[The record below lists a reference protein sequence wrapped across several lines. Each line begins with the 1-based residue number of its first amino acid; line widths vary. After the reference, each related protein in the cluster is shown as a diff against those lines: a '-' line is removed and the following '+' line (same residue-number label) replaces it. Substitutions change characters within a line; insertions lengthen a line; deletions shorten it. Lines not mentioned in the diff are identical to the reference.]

1 VEEVAVRPL
10 TGLILALAL
19 SSATVEA
26 QQSAAPTLSAASTP
40 VEAVRQAARSDKR
53 GFVERNMQLTAPEA
67 AKFWPLYDGY
77 QGDLDRIVQRQN
89 RALLD
94 YINAEETMTDA
105 NAKRIAREVLR
116 AEGDEQKLR
125 EKTLRRML
133 AELPARKAVRYM
145 QIENKLRSIQRYD
158 VAERISLVR

>member
-1 VEEVAVRPL
+1 MRPL
-10 TGLILALAL
+10 TSVLLALAL
-19 SSATVEA
+19 SSAGAPA
-26 QQSAAPTLSAASTP
+26 QQPTAPAVSATPTS
-40 VEAVRQAARSDKR
+40 VEAVRQAARADKR

-67 AKFWPLYDGY
+67 AKFWPLYDAY
-77 QGDLDRIVQRQN
+77 QGELDRIVQRQN
-89 RALLD
+89 RAILD
-94 YINAEETMTDA
+94 YINTENTMTDG

-116 AEGDEQKLR
+116 ADADEQKLR

-133 AELPARKAVRYM
+133 AELPARKAARYM